1 LLNPLSAA
9 LAMTP
14 VTGYLDSH
22 LHLQACTPRPDVD
35 ALLDRAERSGVRRMF
50 CNATREDDWQA
61 VIDLAAG
68 NREVIP
74 FLGIHPWFAET
85 AAPGWEQRLASRLQ
99 RTPAGIGEI
108 GLDRRCR
115 ADFSR
120 QQQIFLTQLQLASA
134 LRRPVVIHCVK
145 AWGALM
151 EILEQFAAERRL
163 PPAMIHSYGGSQETL
178 RRLLKAGCF
187 ISYACRIMAEDKLQ
201 PCFLETPLDQLLLET
216 DAPGQAQ
223 KTAAIDAH
231 KPSPECHEPAAIIR
245 LHAWAAATRGVEQQ
259 KFNQRIWSNGEIFA
273 DTILSR

>member
-1 LLNPLSAA
+1 MTSSA
-9 LAMTP
+9 
-14 VTGYLDSH
+14 GYLDSH
-22 LHLQACTPRPDVD
+22 LHLQKNVD
-35 ALLDRAERSGVRRMF
+35 TLLEGAKRGVQRMF
-50 CNATREDDWQA
+50 CNATREADWQT
-61 VIDLAAG
+61 VIDLAVG
-68 NREVIP
+68 NKEVIP

-85 AAPGWEQRLASRLQ
+85 AGPGWEQRLMSRLQ
-99 RTPAGIGEI
+99 QNRAGIGEI

-145 AWGALM
+145 AWGALL
-151 EILEQFAAERRL
+151 EILEPFAASKRL

-187 ISYACRIMAEDKLQ
+187 ISYSCRIMAEAKLQ
-201 PCFLETPLDQLLLET
+201 PCFLDTPPDKLLLET

-223 KTAAIDAH
+223 KPPTTDADN
-231 KPSPECHEPAAIIR
+231 PSPECHEPAAIIR
-245 LHAWAAATRGVEQQ
+245 LYAWAAATRGIEQQ

-273 DTILSR
+273 DTILPR